1 MKVLVTGIGGQ
12 LGYDVMNVLKARQ
25 IDCLGADL
33 AEFDI
38 TDFVATEKFIK
49 EYNPDAVIHCSAY
62 TAVDKA
68 EDNRDIC

>member
-12 LGYDVMNVLKARQ
+12 LGYDVMKVLHHRN

-49 EYNPDAVIHCSAY
+49 EYNLKYPLSLSSLSNVRVSS
-62 TAVDKA
+62 
-68 EDNRDIC
+68 